1 MPVLE
6 EGQNFERYR
15 IVRYLGSGVSGES
28 YEAEDTVLLRKVTLK
43 LIHPW
48 GTLPDSARR
57 QFFREMQGISI
68 LTHPYLASV
77 LDYGE
82 LDSQLYVAR
91 RYLTIGSLLG
101 SEGRLWFKPPFN
113 IPNAIQYTHQLAQTL
128 DYIHSHGCLHGVLT
142 LSNILVL
149 RGPNV
154 ENEPGYAPFLLADVG
169 LANFVRRF
177 GHPKITLLPITAA
190 PEQLGKRVTTSSDQF
205 ALAVILYLWLTGRP
219 PYLGS
224 PEEVDHLKLTE
235 TITSPSALNPRITGE
250 QEVILRRALSV
261 YPEERFPS
269 VLAFANALLATLTPP
284 SAPVPPP
291 ELTTQPEVEPTPQTP
306 SVPEPEAEPAASLKA
321 EVEPVSTT
329 EGMSHPVHLDEPAS
343 EPESEPSPSTE
354 FVPLLLDEPTP
365 EPESWPI
372 LPIKP
377 SPEMEPVAEESFTL
391 QPEVEATAQPEP
403 AQTTEPE
410 PTPDPAI
417 KPKPQPEPIP
427 HPAPDVPKVP
437 QPQPALETPL
447 PQPVLDVPQPLP
459 TPEPVPQPTPEP
471 APDVPQPL
479 PDPEPQ
485 PAPEPPIPQPRP
497 DIPQALPEPTSSAQP
512 GVPVEEEQ
520 AINSEPLQM
529 ENLQLALS
537 ARLIITSPYAEEPD
551 NFLIDR
557 DEITIGRA
565 GDSHILLPNQDTL
578 ASRHHALLRHEGDRY
593 IIYDQRSA
601 NGVFVNGQK
610 LVGDTGYELADGD
623 HISIGNHELIFR
635 CSAQPAPV
643 ETADIS

>member
-113 IPNAIQYTHQLAQTL
+113 IPNAIQYTHQLAQAL
-128 DYIHSHGCLHGVLT
+128 DYIHSHGCLHGALT

-377 SPEMEPVAEESFTL
+377 SPEVEPVAEESFTL
-391 QPEVEATAQPEP
+391 QLEVEATAQPEP
-403 AQTTEPE
+403 AQTPEPE
-410 PTPDPAI
+410 
-417 KPKPQPEPIP
+417 
-427 HPAPDVPKVP
+427 
-437 QPQPALETPL
+437 
-447 PQPVLDVPQPLP
+447 
-459 TPEPVPQPTPEP
+459 PTPEP

-479 PDPEPQ
+479 PVPEPQ

-497 DIPQALPEPTSSAQP
+497 DIPQPLPEPTSSAQP

-610 LVGDTGYELADGD
+610 LVGDTGYELVDGD

-635 CSAQPAPV
+635 CSAQSSPV
-643 ETADIS
+643 ETAGIS